1 VDLRQETL
9 TISST
14 FSGHVL
20 RDQRKGRGALPV
32 TLPIHP
38 EILPYFKARCALS
51 LPGAFVFINPRG
63 YGGPYTERALQKVWS
78 SMRVRAE
85 LSPDLRLY
93 DATRHSVATQ
103 LRLAGVP
110 LPDIKDQLGHSDIRT
125 TMKYA
130 HGNLEALRSNL
141 DKLSLR
147 KVEKLQVK
155 SGSGG

>member
-1 VDLRQETL
+1 
-9 TISST
+9 
-14 FSGHVL
+14 
-20 RDQRKGRGALPV
+20 
-32 TLPIHP
+32 
-38 EILPYFKARCALS
+38 
-51 LPGAFVFINPRG
+51 
-63 YGGPYTERALQKVWS
+63 
-78 SMRVRAE
+78 MRVRAE